1 MNILYFLAVLIGV
14 YYPARK
20 ALIALRNMTPTI
32 HLLMLIGSVGAMALG
47 LWGEAAVLIV
57 VYSLGDVLESYAVDK
72 ARGAIRSLMAL
83 VPKEAL
89 VRRNGCESV
98 CAVETIGVGEIVIV
112 RPGERV
118 PVDGTVAAGS
128 SYVDQAAVTGEPVP
142 VHRGPGEDVFAG
154 TINQNG
160 SLEVRV
166 TKPASETMLSRII
179 LSVEEAQA
187 KRTSYQRFS
196 DSFGK
201 WYTPAMFVLG
211 VLVATVPP
219 LFFGADWYEF
229 IYRGLVVFV
238 VSCSCGLAL
247 SVPVAVVGAMANA
260 AKNGTVF
267 KGGSY
272 LEVVDT
278 VKVIAFDK
286 TGTLTI
292 GRPAVTDVVTF
303 GEISARWS
311 SSTSPAASSRAP
323 AIRSRPRSS
332 GRPARA
338 GRSRADRPRDFEETA
353 GRGVAATV
361 DGRACRIGSPSALL
375 EQGVDI
381 GGAEEAIAR
390 LEGEGR
396 TVVLVSH
403 GGQLAGLIAIADE
416 VRTGAVEALQR
427 LSRAGVRTVMLT
439 GDNERSASAIARR
452 VGVDEYRAQ
461 LLPTDKVDVVRQLKE
476 QYGSVAMVGDGI
488 NDAPAMAVADVGIAM
503 GAAGTDI
510 AIEAGDVVLMSDD
523 LAKLAYVRELSHRTV
538 SVIRQNIAVSLINV
552 AFMVLAALL
561 GYLGLVSGLLLNEG
575 VRGLRDPERS
585 AAPELEEPE
594 RARTGRGRGAPRCG
608 SGRARRCRS
617 RLLRRGTIHDPR
629 AGGRLR
635 LRGATGRLPGTA
647 VEPRRGCG
655 ALVRLRRT
663 GRDRGDPLLRPCR
676 R

>member
-1 MNILYFLAVLIGV
+1 MHHQPHENSCGLIQP
-14 YYPARK
+14 Y
-20 ALIALRNMTPTI
+20 LDINF
-32 HLLMLIGSVGAMALG
+32 
-47 LWGEAAVLIV
+47 
-57 VYSLGDVLESYAVDK
+57 
-72 ARGAIRSLMAL
+72 
-83 VPKEAL
+83 
-89 VRRNGCESV
+89 
-98 CAVETIGVGEIVIV
+98 
-112 RPGERV
+112 
-118 PVDGTVAAGS
+118 GT
-128 SYVDQAAVTGEPVP
+128 T
-142 VHRGPGEDVFAG
+142 
-154 TINQNG
+154 
-160 SLEVRV
+160 
-166 TKPASETMLSRII
+166 SRII

-211 VLVATVPP
+211 MLVATVPP

-229 IYRGLVVFV
+229 VYRGLVVFV

-278 VKVIAFDK
+278 VRVIAFDK

-292 GRPAVTDVVTF
+292 GRPAVTDIVAFGDLNEDELIDLAGCIESRSGHPLAAAIVRRARESGTF
-303 GEISARWS
+303 
-311 SSTSPAASSRAP
+311 
-323 AIRSRPRSS
+323 S
-332 GRPARA
+332 GRSAEN
-338 GRSRADRPRDFEETA
+338 FEETA
-353 GRGVAATV
+353 GRGVGATI
-361 DGRACRIGSPSALL
+361 DGQACRIGSPRALS
-375 EQGVDI
+375 EQGVDTSR
-381 GGAEEAIAR
+381 ADEAVAR

-396 TVVLVSH
+396 TVVLVSR
-403 GGQLAGLIAIADE
+403 GGTLAGLIAIADE

-439 GDNERSASAIARR
+439 GDNERSANAIARR

-488 NDAPAMAVADVGIAM
+488 NDAPAMAGADVGIAM

-552 AFMVLAALL
+552 AFMVVAALL

-575 VRGLRDPERS
+575 SAVFVILNALRLLSWKSRNEPAPAVVEVPPAAVPPAPFAAPATAAAGCCAAPSASPAAAGGCACGEPPVDLQLPPSILVDDAPVSGGCCGPSTTIPAVSCCGS
-585 AAPELEEPE
+585 AAED
-594 RARTGRGRGAPRCG
+594 RAPAGASSCC
-608 SGRARRCRS
+608 S
-617 RLLRRGTIHDPR
+617 
-629 AGGRLR
+629 
-635 LRGATGRLPGTA
+635 PGTSAPEVLVTAADGITPAGLETATFRIEGLGCACEGAIVEKRVRALKGMATFILNPITNQMKVTYDPAA
-647 VEPRRGCG
+647 VSISQIATEVKKAGASAVLVARG
-655 ALVRLRRT
+655 
-663 GRDRGDPLLRPCR
+663 
-676 R
+676 